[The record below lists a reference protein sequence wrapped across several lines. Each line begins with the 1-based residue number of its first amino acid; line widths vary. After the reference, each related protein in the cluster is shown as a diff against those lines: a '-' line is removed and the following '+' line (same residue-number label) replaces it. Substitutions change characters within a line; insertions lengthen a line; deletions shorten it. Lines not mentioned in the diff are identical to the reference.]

1 MPTLSALISAGS
13 VCQCLRDKKM
23 FYHSS
28 EPLPGARDILPPATM
43 PQGPFW
49 CARTQT
55 VTGPDGQ
62 LVHADQCR
70 PGRSC
75 CETT

>member
-13 VCQCLRDKKM
+13 VCQSLREKKM
-23 FYHSS
+23 FYDSGDT
-28 EPLPGARDILPPATM
+28 LPGARDILPPAAM

-49 CARTQT
+49 CARTQSIS
-55 VTGPDGQ
+55 GPDGR
-62 LVHADQCR
+62 LVSADECR